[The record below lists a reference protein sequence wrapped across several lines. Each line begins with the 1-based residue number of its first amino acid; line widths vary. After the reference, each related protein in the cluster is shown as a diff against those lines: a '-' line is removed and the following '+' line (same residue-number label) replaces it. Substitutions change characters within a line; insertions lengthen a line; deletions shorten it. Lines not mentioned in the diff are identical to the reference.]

1 MIAGQSGPRLLS
13 ALNTNTDAF
22 FIESIEKYS
31 VWIRVRQRALRHN
44 IYDVLSFSVIPNTC
58 LSLTCPPGVSGVHD
72 LSWEGSSVE
81 KGQSAE
87 PSVHVVMLTTCVC
100 ICIRPRPC
108 SHVISFASDLGRKIR
123 L

>member
-1 MIAGQSGPRLLS
+1 MIAGQSGLPPRLLS

-72 LSWEGSSVE
+72 LSCEGIISG
-81 KGQSAE
+81 KGAKRGAICSCC
-87 PSVHVVMLTTCVC
+87 HVNNMCLHLYTT
-100 ICIRPRPC
+100 
-108 SHVISFASDLGRKIR
+108 ATM
-123 L
+123 